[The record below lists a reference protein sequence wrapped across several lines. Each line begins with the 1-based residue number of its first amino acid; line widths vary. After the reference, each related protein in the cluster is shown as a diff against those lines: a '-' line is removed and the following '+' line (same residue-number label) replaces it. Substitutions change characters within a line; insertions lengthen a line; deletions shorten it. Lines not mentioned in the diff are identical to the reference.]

1 MQPEEVRPVGDD
13 AGRRKP
19 VAELEELPATFQK
32 KEYRVPGNY
41 KALFRDFNAVFPGV
55 QAERRRSNP
64 AHLAR

>member
-1 MQPEEVRPVGDD
+1 MV
-13 AGRRKP
+13 
-19 VAELEELPATFQK
+19 ELEELPDSFQK

-55 QAERRRSNP
+55 QAERKQSNP